1 MDRRSLLTRAGRG
14 IGSVALLS
22 MLRDSGLFAEG
33 TNGLPTLPHF
43 RPRARRA
50 IWLFPAGAPSQIDTW
65 DYKPKLREMFGKELP
80 GSVRGNQR
88 LTTMTSGQKSFPVA
102 PSLFEFRQAGQ
113 SGTLGERALSLDREG
128 RGPARGREVA
138 PHRGDQPRAGNH
150 RRQHG
155 EPAPGPPLPRV
166 LALLRAR
173 QPQREPAHLRGHD
186 VELHQQVERPGAV
199 RPDVEQRLPSG
210 PARTGSPCAARAIR
224 CST

>member
-33 TNGLPTLPHF
+33 TSGLPTLPHF

-50 IWLFPAGAPSQIDTW
+50 IWLFPAGAPSQIDTC

-102 PSLFEFRQAGQ
+102 PSLFEFRKAGQ
-113 SGTLGERALSLDREG
+113 SGTWVSELFPWTAKVVDELAVVRSLHTEAINHE
-128 RGPARGREVA
+128 PAI
-138 PHRGDQPRAGNH
+138 D

-155 EPAPGPPLPRV
+155 EPAPGPPQPRV

-173 QPQREPAHLRGHD
+173 QP
-186 VELHQQVERPGAV
+186 
-199 RPDVEQRLPSG
+199 
-210 PARTGSPCAARAIR
+210 
-224 CST
+224 